1 MPSFTR
7 RAFVLGAGT
16 VAAASLMPGCAGN
29 TGAVEH
35 VVVVGA
41 GIAGLA
47 AARRLVDEG
56 VRVTVLE
63 ARERIGGR
71 VWTDMSLGVPVDL
84 GASWIHGT
92 DGNPIVGLAADAG
105 AKTVETDFDSVLL
118 FDADGVVDAR
128 KATAAFAAWDG
139 IAAEIESLSHEAD
152 DTASLADGLAEVAD
166 LDDPLLAWHVQSSV
180 VAEYA
185 ADPDELSLA
194 WFGAEGE
201 FAGPDVILPGG
212 YAAVAD
218 YLARGLTV
226 RPATVVTRIAHAGNP
241 IHVETSRGAVAADR
255 VIVTVP
261 LGVLKAGGIAFDPA
275 LPERKRRAIARLG
288 FGVLNKVVLT
298 FSERFWPESTDM
310 FGLVGSR
317 QPVTDLLNGLTF
329 GGTPLLVG
337 FRGGGAARSREALS
351 DHDAIGEM
359 LAAIDAPAPTGGLV
373 TRWAADPYARGSYS
387 FLSVGASPHDQR
399 ALAEPVGERLLF
411 AGEATHEE
419 FFATVHG
426 AYLSG
431 VREAERILAQ
441 PTL

>member
-1 MPSFTR
+1 M
-7 RAFVLGAGT
+7 
-16 VAAASLMPGCAGN
+16 
-29 TGAVEH
+29 
-35 VVVVGA
+35 VVGA

-63 ARERIGGR
+63 ARDRIGGR
-71 VWTDMSLGVPVDL
+71 MWTDVSLGVPVDL

-92 DGNPIVGLAADAG
+92 DGNPIVGVAADAG
-105 AKTVETDFDSVLL
+105 AETVETDFDSVLL
-118 FDADGVVDAR
+118 LDADGVVDDSDAS
-128 KATAAFAAWDG
+128 ALFAAWDEITAG
-139 IAAEIESLSHEAD
+139 IELLTQDAD
-152 DTASLADGLAEVAD
+152 VTASLADGLAEVAD
-166 LDDPLLAWHVQSSV
+166 LDDPLVAWHVQSSV

-194 WFGAEGE
+194 WFGSEGE
-201 FAGPDVILPGG
+201 FAGPDMILPGG
-212 YAAVAD
+212 YAAVAE

-226 RPATVVTRIAHAGNP
+226 RRGAVVTRIAHADNP
-241 IHVETSRGAVAADR
+241 IHVETPQGVLAADH

-261 LGVLKAGGIAFDPA
+261 LGVLKAGTIAFDPP
-275 LPERKRRAIARLG
+275 LPEPKRRAIERLG
-288 FGVLNKVVLT
+288 FGVLNKVALT
-298 FSERFWPESTDM
+298 FSEPFWPQSTDM

-329 GGTPLLVG
+329 AGTPLLVG
-337 FRGGGAARSREALS
+337 FRGGQAARSREALS
-351 DHDAIGEM
+351 DKDVIGEV
-359 LAAIDAPAPTGGLV
+359 LAAMDAPAPTGGLV

-387 FLSVGASPHDQR
+387 FLAVGASPDDQR
-399 ALAEPVGERLLF
+399 ALAEPVRGRLLF
-411 AGEATHEE
+411 AGEATHDE